1 MSQHE
6 EEKLTINAQLRTVRE
21 QEEAVQKIVHQ
32 KDLEIDKHQKNCQA
46 AEQAKRVVDNQLR
59 GYCDTLNNKIQLI
72 H

>member
-32 KDLEIDKHQKNCQA
+32 KDLEMDKHQKNCQA
-46 AEQAKRVVDNQLR
+46 AE
-59 GYCDTLNNKIQLI
+59 
-72 H
+72 